1 MENVSNAIWVNS
13 QMHNPKRGVGEF
25 FPVHG
30 NVISHYLTVQ
40 NEHSEEKKYKGL
52 KNRNITNRVH
62 KSQKSLS

>member
-40 NEHSEEKKYKGL
+40 NEHSEEKKIQRSEESKH
-52 KNRNITNRVH
+52 N
-62 KSQKSLS
+62 